1 MPRPRPGEPPSGKQ
15 DVKPSPP
22 EEREA
27 EYLERCRRRKRR
39 QLVEFINRPP
49 SGRGR
54 AGTLNRAWPCGFL
67 IRKLLDEGHDPL
79 KIEAE
84 LHAYHRRF
92 AGIAEPTDHAEAYPA
107 DQEESFG
114 RDTPGQFEDAGVED
128 AEVEDAEVEVAEIEQ
143 VVVEEVED
151 GEQSVENEQVTLQRR
166 PFEADDSDDDSNPDL
181 ANVSEF
187 SGPLRSKSSTP

>member
-1 MPRPRPGEPPSGKQ
+1 M
-15 DVKPSPP
+15 
-22 EEREA
+22 
-27 EYLERCRRRKRR
+27 
-39 QLVEFINRPP
+39 
-49 SGRGR
+49 
-54 AGTLNRAWPCGFL
+54 

-92 AGIAEPTDHAEAYPA
+92 AGIAEPADHAEAYPA

-114 RDTPGQFEDAGVED
+114 RDTPGQFEDAEVED
-128 AEVEDAEVEVAEIEQ
+128 AEVEDAEVEVAE
-143 VVVEEVED
+143 VEDAEVEDAEVED
-151 GEQSVENEQVTLQRR
+151 GEQPVENEQVALQRR
-166 PFEADDSDDDSNPDL
+166 PFEADDSDDDLNPDL